1 MNIIK
6 EERCEW
12 SAWMTRRALLKK
24 PVHRW
29 FTFPHSFTSELV
41 HALIDEWELTSHDLI
56 LDPFV
61 GAGTTILSAKERGI
75 PAKGY
80 DISPLADLV
89 SRVKVSDYEYS
100 SLKSLQKSLDHKFNE
115 QYKSNRKLSKYPDL
129 LMKALPGTLLRHFS
143 DYARALDDLECADK
157 EKEFFKLALIAIIP
171 FFSRAKATGGWIKWI
186 DNDNDAS
193 IFHRIFSD
201 QIEKMIAD
209 VSTTPTSS
217 NLAWHIHVADAR
229 SIPDDDNTYTALIT
243 SPPYPNRHDYT
254 RIFGVE
260 LMFGFLTWEQI
271 RQLRYKSLQSH
282 PESRPNRTN
291 DDGYSPPLQF
301 VDVLSNLNRDGADPR
316 ICRMLDGY
324 FRDIYQCLREAA
336 RVCKPGAKLAFILGN
351 VQYGGYPILVDELT
365 AELGEEV
372 GLECKKIYVARYR
385 GNSAQQMGK
394 YGRQPSREA
403 VVIFEC
409 C

>member
-1 MNIIK
+1 
-6 EERCEW
+6 
-12 SAWMTRRALLKK
+12 MTRKALLTK

-61 GAGTTILSAKERGI
+61 GAGTTVLSAKERGI

-80 DISPLADLV
+80 DISPLSDLV
-89 SRVKVSDYEYS
+89 SRVKIADYEHS
-100 SLKSLQKSLDHKFNE
+100 NLEFLRKSLDHKFNE
-115 QYKSNRKLSKYPDL
+115 KYKSDRILSNYPDL
-129 LMKALPGTLLRHFS
+129 LRKALPGTLLRNFS
-143 DYARALDDLECADK
+143 DYARALDDLECEDK

-171 FFSRAKATGGWIKWI
+171 LFSRARAAGGWTKWI
-186 DNDNDAS
+186 DNGNDAS
-193 IFHRIFSD
+193 TFCRIFND
-201 QIEKMIAD
+201 QIEKMITD
-209 VSTTPTSS
+209 VSTTSASS
-217 NLAWHIHVADAR
+217 DSAWYTYVADAR
-229 SIPDDDNTYTALIT
+229 SIPDNDNTYTALIT

-260 LMFGFLTWEQI
+260 LMFGFLTWEQV

-282 PESRPNRTN
+282 PESRPSRIN
-291 DDGYSPPLQF
+291 DDGYSPPAQF
-301 VDVLSNLNRDGADPR
+301 VDVLSNLSRDGVDPR
-316 ICRMLDGY
+316 VCRMLDGY
-324 FRDIYQCLREAA
+324 FRDIHQCLREAS
-336 RVCKPGAKLAFILGN
+336 RVCKSGAKLAFILGN

-365 AELGEEV
+365 AELGEGV
-372 GLECKKIYVARYR
+372 GLKCTKFYVTRYR

-394 YGRQPSREA
+394 YGRQPSRET

-409 C
+409 R